1 MPGGLLNLVA
11 TGNQNVILNGN
22 PTKTF
27 FKNVYAK
34 YTNFGLQK
42 FRLDY
47 NGSRT
52 LNVSEDSHFTF
63 KVPRYGDLVLDTF
76 LVFNLPHIWSPIYP
90 PQKGNDDNCKKKN
103 NYTDW
108 VPYEFKWIENLGTQ
122 IIKEVT
128 ITSGGLT
135 LQKFSGNYLT
145 TLAQRDFTNTEREL
159 LDEMTGNIPELYDP
173 ANSGAKVNSYPNA
186 YCDNSSANAEPSIR
200 GRKLYIPISAW
211 YSFSSKMA
219 IPLIALQYNE
229 LNINITLRPIK
240 ELFTIR
246 DVEDIVGDEHGKIL
260 YKHPRIQPN
269 FTKVLQQPFNF
280 LQPPPNTDLKYEQG
294 QYINNW
300 NADIHLMSTYAFL
313 TEDENKVF
321 AAKDQHYLIKDI
333 NEYTFNN
340 VVGTEKVSIPSLGL
354 VSSWMFFFR
363 RTDASLRNEWS
374 NYTNW
379 AYNNMIPQQPQHPAN
394 NDFGPTL
401 TLQKTVTCQFTPDKD
416 PNGNP
421 TRLIIT
427 GPYNAANQKL
437 ILQNLGILCDGKYRE
452 NLLDAGVYNYMEKY
466 HAIGGKGAEGLYC
479 YNFALKTSPF
489 HLQPTG
495 AMNMS
500 KFKDIEFEFTTF
512 TPPRDP
518 NAQSLTICGE
528 GGEIIAVNKPTWRIY
543 DYTYDLHIIEE
554 SYNILTFTSGN
565 CGLMFAK

>member
-27 FKNVYAK
+27 FKFVYAK

-63 KVPRYGDLVLDTF
+63 KIPRYGDLVLDTF
-76 LVFNLPHIWSPIYP
+76 LVFTLPHIWSPIYP
-90 PQKGNDDNCKKKN
+90 PKKGVDCE
-103 NYTDW
+103 NYSDW

-122 IIKEVT
+122 LIKEVS
-128 ITSGGLT
+128 ITCGGLT

-145 TLAQRDFTNTEREL
+145 TLAQRDFNNTERDL
-159 LDEMTGNIPELYDP
+159 VNEMTGNIPDLYDP
-173 ANSGAKVNSYPNA
+173 SNSGSNVNSYPNA
-186 YCDNSSANAEPSIR
+186 YFDNSSANAEPSIR

-240 ELFTIR
+240 EIFRIR
-246 DVEDIVGDEHGKIL
+246 DVKDSDNN
-260 YKHPRIQPN
+260 YPYIQPN
-269 FTKVLQQPFNF
+269 FSKSYQQPYNF
-280 LQPPPNTDLKYEQG
+280 LQPPPNVNLDYQQG
-294 QYINNW
+294 QLINNW
-300 NADIHLMSTYAFL
+300 NADIHVMSTYAFL

-321 AAKDQHYLIKDI
+321 AAKDQKYLIKDI

-354 VSSWMFFFR
+354 VTSWMFFFR

-379 AYNNMIPQQPQHPAN
+379 AYNNMIPQQPQNPVDNTFGANFGDILEPAKLYC
-394 NDFGPTL
+394 DDDIYFL
-401 TLQKTVTCQFTPDKD
+401 PDK
-416 PNGNP
+416 NP
-421 TRLIIT
+421 DGTPTGLFIT
-427 GPYNAANQKL
+427 GPYNAGNQKL

-452 NLLDAGVYNYMEKY
+452 NLLDAGVYNYMEKF
-466 HAIGGKGAEGLYC
+466 HAIGGKGTEGLYC

-518 NAQSLTICGE
+518 NAQFLTICNEEGE
-528 GGEIIAVNKPTWRIY
+528 TIAVNKPTWRIY
-543 DYTYDLHIIEE
+543 DYTYDMHVIEE

>member
-1 MPGGLLNLVA
+1 MPNIPILDYKNL
-11 TGNQNVILNGN
+11 
-22 PTKTF
+22 
-27 FKNVYAK
+27 
-34 YTNFGLQK
+34 
-42 FRLDY
+42 RLDY

-90 PQKGNDDNCKKKN
+90 PKEDGNDH
-103 NYTDW
+103 TDW

-173 ANSGAKVNSYPNA
+173 ANNGAKINSYPNA
-186 YCDNSSANAEPSIR
+186 YYDTSSANAEPSIR

-246 DVEDIVGDEHGKIL
+246 DVKDIEKDDNDKIL
-260 YKHPRIQPN
+260 YKYPRVQPN
-269 FTKVLQQPFNF
+269 FTEAYQQPFNF
-280 LQPPPNTDLKYEQG
+280 LQPPPNADLEYQKG

-313 TEDENKVF
+313 SEDENKVF
-321 AAKDQHYLIKDI
+321 AAKDQQYLIKDI

-340 VVGTEKVSIPSLGL
+340 VVGTEKVSIPS
-354 VSSWMFFFR
+354 
-363 RTDASLRNEWS
+363 
-374 NYTNW
+374 
-379 AYNNMIPQQPQHPAN
+379 
-394 NDFGPTL
+394 
-401 TLQKTVTCQFTPDKD
+401 
-416 PNGNP
+416 
-421 TRLIIT
+421 
-427 GPYNAANQKL
+427 
-437 ILQNLGILCDGKYRE
+437 
-452 NLLDAGVYNYMEKY
+452 
-466 HAIGGKGAEGLYC
+466 
-479 YNFALKTSPF
+479 
-489 HLQPTG
+489 
-495 AMNMS
+495 
-500 KFKDIEFEFTTF
+500 
-512 TPPRDP
+512 
-518 NAQSLTICGE
+518 
-528 GGEIIAVNKPTWRIY
+528 
-543 DYTYDLHIIEE
+543 
-554 SYNILTFTSGN
+554 
-565 CGLMFAK
+565 

>member
-27 FKNVYAK
+27 FKYVYAK

-47 NGSRT
+47 SGSRT

-63 KVPRYGDLVLDTF
+63 KVPRYGDLVLDTC
-76 LVFNLPHIWSPIYP
+76 LVFTLPHIWSPIYP
-90 PQKGNDDNCKKKN
+90 PKPCDVGVNCPN
-103 NYTDW
+103 RYTDW
-108 VPYEFKWIENLGTQ
+108 SPYEFKWIENIGTQ

-128 ITSGGLT
+128 ITCGGLT

-145 TLAQRDFTNTEREL
+145 TLAQRDFTNTERDL
-159 LDEMTGNIPELYDP
+159 LDEMTGNIPSLYDP
-173 ANSGAKVNSYPNA
+173 GNSGANVNSYPNA
-186 YCDNSSANAEPSIR
+186 FFDNSPANAEPSIR

-240 ELFTIR
+240 ELFKIR
-246 DVEDIVGDEHGKIL
+246 DVNDLENNYPH
-260 YKHPRIQPN
+260 IQPN
-269 FTKVLQQPFNF
+269 FSNTHHLPYNF
-280 LQPPPNTDLKYEQG
+280 IQPPPNEELDYQKG
-294 QYINNW
+294 QMINTW
-300 NADIHLMSTYAFL
+300 NADIHIMSTYAFL
-313 TEDENKVF
+313 SQDENKVF
-321 AAKDQHYLIKDI
+321 ASKDQKYLIKDI
-333 NEYTFNN
+333 REYTFNN
-340 VVGTEKVSIPSLGL
+340 VVGTEKVSIPSLGM

-379 AYNNMIPQQPQHPAN
+379 AYNNIIPQPPQK
-394 NDFGPTL
+394 F
-401 TLQKTVTCQFTPDKD
+401 QKLNHDNTP
-416 PNGNP
+416 PG
-421 TRLIIT
+421 LIIT

-466 HAIGGKGAEGLYC
+466 NTIGGKGAEGLYC

-489 HLQPTG
+489 DLQPSG

-512 TPPRDP
+512 IPTRDP
-518 NAQSLTICGE
+518 NAQALTICGDD
-528 GGEIIAVNKPTWRIY
+528 GEIIAVNKPTWMIY
-543 DYTYDLHIIEE
+543 EYTYDMHILEE

>member
-27 FKNVYAK
+27 FKFVYAK

-63 KVPRYGDLVLDTF
+63 KIPRYGDLVLDTY
-76 LVFNLPHIWSPIYP
+76 LVFTLPHIWSPIYP
-90 PQKGNDDNCKKKN
+90 PQPADDTNKSH
-103 NYTDW
+103 TDW
-108 VPYEFKWIENLGTQ
+108 VPYEFKWIENIGTQ

-135 LQKFSGNYLT
+135 LQRFSGNYLT
-145 TLAQRDFTNTEREL
+145 TLAQRDLNNTQKDL
-159 LDEMTGNIPELYDP
+159 LDEMSGNIPEIYDP
-173 ANSGAKVNSYPNA
+173 ENSGSNVNSYPNA
-186 YCDNSSANAEPSIR
+186 YFDTSHANAEPSIR

-229 LNINITLRPIK
+229 ININITLRPIK

-246 DVEDIVGDEHGKIL
+246 DVEDIPN
-260 YKHPRIQPN
+260 YYPRMQPN
-269 FTKVLQQPFNF
+269 FTKSYQQPHRF
-280 LQPPPNTDLKYEQG
+280 LQPPPNAELDYQPG
-294 QYINNW
+294 QLINTW
-300 NADIHLMSTYAFL
+300 NTDIHIMSTYAFL

-321 AAKDQHYLIKDI
+321 AAKDQKYLIKDI
-333 NEYTFNN
+333 REYTFNN
-340 VVGTEKVSIPSLGL
+340 VVGTEKVNIPSLGL
-354 VSSWMFFFR
+354 VTSWMFFFR
-363 RTDASLRNEWS
+363 RSDASLRNEWT

-379 AYNNMIPQQPQHPAN
+379 AYKNMIPQPPQDPFN
-394 NDFGPTL
+394 NNFLIPTK
-401 TLQKTVTCQFTPDKD
+401 KTSLGFLPNKNPDGTPT
-416 PNGNP
+416 G
-421 TRLIIT
+421 LIIT
-427 GPYNAANQKL
+427 GPYTAANQKL

-466 HAIGGKGAEGLYC
+466 LAIGGKGTEGLYC
-479 YNFALKTSPF
+479 YNFALKTSPYD
-489 HLQPTG
+489 LQPNG

-500 KFKDIEFEFTTF
+500 KFKDIEFELTTF
-512 TPPRDP
+512 IPPKDP
-518 NAQSLTICGE
+518 NAQALTICGE
-528 GGEIIAVNKPTWRIY
+528 DGEIIAVNKPTWRIY
-543 DYTYDLHIIEE
+543 DYTYDMHIIEE

>member
-27 FKNVYAK
+27 FKFVYAK

-63 KVPRYGDLVLDTF
+63 KIPRYGDLVLDTF
-76 LVFNLPHIWSPIYP
+76 LVFTLPHIWSPIYP
-90 PQKGNDDNCKKKN
+90 PKGDHGECE
-103 NYTDW
+103 NYSNW

-122 IIKEVT
+122 LIKEVT
-128 ITSGGLT
+128 ITCGGLT

-145 TLAQRDFTNTEREL
+145 TLAQRDFTNTERDL
-159 LDEMTGNIPELYDP
+159 VNEMTGNIPDIYDP
-173 ANSGAKVNSYPNA
+173 ANSGANINSYPNA
-186 YCDNSSANAEPSIR
+186 YFDNSSANAEPSIR

-229 LNINITLRPIK
+229 LNINITLRSIK
-240 ELFTIR
+240 EIFRIR
-246 DVEDIVGDEHGKIL
+246 DVQDIDNN
-260 YKHPRIQPN
+260 YPYIQPN
-269 FTKVLQQPFNF
+269 FSKSYQQPYNF
-280 LQPPPNTDLKYEQG
+280 LQPPPNVELKYEKG
-294 QYINNW
+294 QLINNW

-321 AAKDQHYLIKDI
+321 AAKDQLYLIKDI
-333 NEYTFNN
+333 N
-340 VVGTEKVSIPSLGL
+340 GTEKVSIPSLGM

-363 RTDASLRNEWS
+363 RTDASLRNEWT

-379 AYNNMIPQQPQHPAN
+379 AYKDMIPQQPQDPVNNNFGAN
-394 NDFGPTL
+394 FGVVPFPLAQLHCVDTF
-401 TLQKTVTCQFTPDKD
+401 FTPDK
-416 PNGNP
+416 NP
-421 TRLIIT
+421 DGTPTGLVIT

-489 HLQPTG
+489 VLQPSG

-518 NAQSLTICGE
+518 NAQSLTICNE
-528 GGEIIAVNKPTWRIY
+528 GEIIAVNKPTWRIY
-543 DYTYDLHIIEE
+543 DYTYDMHIIEE

>member
-22 PTKTF
+22 PTKTY
-27 FKNVYAK
+27 FKFVYAK

-63 KVPRYGDLVLDTF
+63 KIPRYGDLVLDTF
-76 LVFNLPHIWSPIYP
+76 LVFTLPHIWSPIYP
-90 PQKGNDDNCKKKN
+90 PQKGDDDIKA
-103 NYTDW
+103 NYSDW
-108 VPYEFKWIENLGTQ
+108 APYEFKWIENLGTQ
-122 IIKEVT
+122 LIKEVT
-128 ITSGGLT
+128 ITCGGLT

-145 TLAQRDFTNTEREL
+145 TLAQRDFTNTERDL
-159 LDEMTGNIPELYDP
+159 VDEMTGNIPDLYDP
-173 ANSGAKVNSYPNA
+173 SNSGANVNSYPSA
-186 YCDNSSANAEPSIR
+186 YFDNTSANAEPSIR

-240 ELFTIR
+240 EIFRIR
-246 DVEDIVGDEHGKIL
+246 DVKDIDNK
-260 YKHPRIQPN
+260 YPYIQPN
-269 FTKVLQQPFNF
+269 FTEAYQQPYNF
-280 LQPPPNTDLKYEQG
+280 LQPPPNVGLNYQQG
-294 QYINNW
+294 QLINNW

-313 TEDENKVF
+313 SQEENKVF
-321 AAKDQHYLIKDI
+321 AAKDQQYLIKDI

-340 VVGTEKVSIPSLGL
+340 VVGSEKVSIPSLGL
-354 VSSWMFFFR
+354 VSSYMFFFR

-379 AYNNMIPQQPQHPAN
+379 AYKHMIPQQPQDPLN
-394 NDFGPTL
+394 NDFGSYFGATL
-401 TLQKTVTCQFTPDKD
+401 TLPSTILHSFTPDK
-416 PNGNP
+416 NP
-421 TRLIIT
+421 DGTSSGIVIT
-427 GPYNAANQKL
+427 GPYNPANQKL

-489 HLQPTG
+489 ELQPSG

-512 TPPRDP
+512 IPPRDP
-518 NAQSLTICGE
+518 NAQALTICNEDGD
-528 GGEIIAVNKPTWRIY
+528 IIAVNKPTWRIY
-543 DYTYDLHIIEE
+543 DYTYDMHIIEE